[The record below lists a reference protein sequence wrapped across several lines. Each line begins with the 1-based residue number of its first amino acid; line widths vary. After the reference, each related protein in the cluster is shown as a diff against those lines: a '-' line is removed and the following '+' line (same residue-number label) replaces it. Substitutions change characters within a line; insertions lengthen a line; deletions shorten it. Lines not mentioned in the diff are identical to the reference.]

1 MPDFWGGF
9 LVVPDEIEFWV
20 GRRSRLHDRIAYER
34 VSVGGLDDPAAWRR
48 RRLSP

>member
-1 MPDFWGGF
+1 MPDHWGGYL
-9 LVVPDEIEFWV
+9 LVADEIEFWV
-20 GRRSRLHDRIAYER
+20 GRYSRLHDRIEYER